1 MAKNTP
7 IYDDEIDLIEL
18 LQVVIAHKAK
28 YIILGLVGLVLG
40 CVYTFGH
47 EPRFAT
53 SFKVHLG
60 HPAFDSNFLINSA
73 EVQDLLNRSEL
84 DKSLIPSFS
93 FNPKTQVFEVVTA
106 TDEVQVAVT
115 QIFTEALDRELST
128 LKIAAKN
135 FRGFNDKPPV
145 IINNNNN
152 NNNNLTWTNQDIAKL
167 DSGAVLQ
174 SLTLSFGQPKGVYPD
189 PVKHGLIGLIVGL
202 ILGFVWMI
210 TGMLVANLRQRS

>member
-1 MAKNTP
+1 MAQNTP

-18 LQVVIAHKAK
+18 IQLVIAHKAK
-28 YIILGLVGLVLG
+28 YIILGLIGLVLG
-40 CVYTFGH
+40 SVYTFNH
-47 EPRFAT
+47 KPRFAT
-53 SFKVHLG
+53 SFKAHLG

-84 DKSLIPSFS
+84 DKSLIPSLS
-93 FNPKTQVFEVVTA
+93 FNPKTQVFEVVSD
-106 TDEVQVAVT
+106 TDTVQVAVT

-128 LKIAAKN
+128 FKLAANN
-135 FRGFNDKPPV
+135 FNGFSDKSPV

-189 PVKHGLIGLIVGL
+189 PVKHGLFGVIVGL
-202 ILGFVWMI
+202 ILGFVWMLAAI
-210 TGMLVANLRQRS
+210 LARQLKAR